1 MTALSYSWTTFTM
14 KKRENGIVEMMRRTE
29 MTVRRWANMLGPSS
43 HTETEIFSQAR
54 TRRRRTDH
62 LETW

>member
-1 MTALSYSWTTFTM
+1 M